1 MRLWHVFLVVA
12 AMAVPRLVATQ
23 DPPEAPQ
30 VFRGGTT
37 LIPLDVRVVD
47 RTGKAVTDLTKDDFV
62 VTENGVRQTIRHFS
76 TQGYSPAVPEA
87 DAALKARTERTSTLE
102 PQNRRVFLIVL
113 GNGAFRGPAK
123 AREGVLHFVR
133 ERLLPQ
139 DLVAVIA
146 WNRTTEFT
154 TDHDKIAAFI
164 ERFGK
169 AEQGIDARLHQ
180 AMGGLAAVYGAK
192 AIPPVLQKE
201 VDAVF
206 GGPEAGLDVRTTEVG
221 QGPNASRIRADR
233 DRAIEDLRDAAR
245 REGGLASE
253 STLDDF
259 VQQDAQS
266 MQDLGKLYAAIDYLR
281 HFDGEK
287 QIIFLSETGL
297 ILPRSEDDQD
307 LAVRASD
314 ARVVMNFIH
323 TGGVQTGGLRVAPMS
338 AYRASQQGLA
348 PERSPMQPLGPMT
361 WQRQTARQ
369 VSTLTGGGVSIA
381 GYARNALDSIDQGS
395 RFEYLIGYYP
405 ANGAQDSKFRRVRV
419 TVNRPGVVV
428 SYRHGYYA
436 APPES
441 PLDHEHMLTYNR
453 VVAAAS
459 YPDAVPDIA
468 IRGTARASK
477 PPEAAAVALEITIDP
492 SRLAFKK
499 VNGRNVSELELLA
512 GCLDGRDNI
521 LSELWKHVQLT
532 YTDARLAEVKTAGVP
547 ITVPLPLNGPVSA
560 AKKVK
565 VVVYDY
571 AADLVGSAMMKVQ

>member
-1 MRLWHVFLVVA
+1 MHLRHVLLVVA
-12 AMAVPRLVATQ
+12 AMAVPCVVATQ
-23 DPPEAPQ
+23 DSPEAPQ

-37 LIPLDVRVVD
+37 LVPLDVRVVD

-154 TDHDKIAAFI
+154 TDHAKIADFL

-169 AEQGIDARLHQ
+169 AEQGIDARLKQ

-192 AIPPVLQKE
+192 AIPSALQKE

-206 GGPEAGLDVRTTEVG
+206 GGAEDGLDVRTTEVRE
-221 QGPNASRIRADR
+221 GPNASRIRADR
-233 DRAIEDLRDAAR
+233 DRTIDDLRDASR
-245 REGGLASE
+245 REGD

-259 VQQDAQS
+259 VQQHAQS

-287 QIIFLSETGL
+287 QVIFLSETGL

-323 TGGVQTGGLRVAPMS
+323 TGGVQIGGLRAAPIT
-338 AYRASQQGLA
+338 AYRASQKGLA
-348 PERSPMQPLGPMT
+348 PEPSPMQRLGPMT

-369 VSTLTGGGVSIA
+369 VSTLTGGDVSIG
-381 GYARNALDSIDQGS
+381 GYARNALDAIDQGS

-405 ANGAQDSKFRRVRV
+405 TNGAQDSKFRRVRV
-419 TVNRPGVVV
+419 TVTRPGVAV

-441 PLDHEHMLTYNR
+441 PLDHEHMLTY
-453 VVAAAS
+453 
-459 YPDAVPDIA
+459 
-468 IRGTARASK
+468 
-477 PPEAAAVALEITIDP
+477 
-492 SRLAFKK
+492 
-499 VNGRNVSELELLA
+499 
-512 GCLDGRDNI
+512 
-521 LSELWKHVQLT
+521 
-532 YTDARLAEVKTAGVP
+532 TDARLAEVKASGVP
-547 ITVPLPLNGPVSA
+547 ITVPLPLSGPISA